1 MNNELA
7 VGSEH
12 RCDEIPSMDSA
23 PGEVV
28 DTSPMDFDDWA
39 VDPFSLSKEGDMFS
53 SLSAG
58 VEEVVEAHSNLNPSD
73 FVSENAVTKKDS
85 TALNDDGSSANQK
98 SDSQS
103 LEENSLWPSSK
114 KSTNSGAA
122 GSGVNLKNPVS
133 GKKKSEYIPV
143 SRRKKKPKGM
153 PKRPL
158 SAYNLYFQAERTKI
172 IAHQQEGNGPR
183 IGFEGLGKVIGKQ
196 WRDLTSEKKKEYGK
210 LAEKDSER
218 YRKEMDAY
226 HERKAKRFAEE
237 DRRAAAHT
245 PVLSGFGSSTQGS
258 SLDPIF
264 AKQPESLRALPGG
277 EMFGRSGMGSQH
289 PESMVSTVSSLPPGS
304 SSISYRPIQIEQAPT
319 PPRHALQHGSILDS
333 LDPRPPRGIVRADP
347 SPHYFPQPAAA
358 NSSEP
363 LPYDAVPPG
372 SGAAILARNNNN
384 CPMPAG
390 MEVVLADRHG
400 VERKYSVQYTCYS
413 MTRENANKYIESIT
427 RGTNSSSTVSNPRPW
442 PPPPQTTGLKREYG
456 DQWGVI

>member
-143 SRRKKKPKGM
+143 SRRKKKPKAG
-153 PKRPL
+153 L
-158 SAYNLYFQAERTKI
+158 SIKT
-172 IAHQQEGNGPR
+172 
-183 IGFEGLGKVIGKQ
+183 
-196 WRDLTSEKKKEYGK
+196 
-210 LAEKDSER
+210 
-218 YRKEMDAY
+218 
-226 HERKAKRFAEE
+226 
-237 DRRAAAHT
+237 
-245 PVLSGFGSSTQGS
+245 
-258 SLDPIF
+258 
-264 AKQPESLRALPGG
+264 
-277 EMFGRSGMGSQH
+277 
-289 PESMVSTVSSLPPGS
+289 
-304 SSISYRPIQIEQAPT
+304 
-319 PPRHALQHGSILDS
+319 
-333 LDPRPPRGIVRADP
+333 
-347 SPHYFPQPAAA
+347 
-358 NSSEP
+358 
-363 LPYDAVPPG
+363 
-372 SGAAILARNNNN
+372 
-384 CPMPAG
+384 
-390 MEVVLADRHG
+390 
-400 VERKYSVQYTCYS
+400 
-413 MTRENANKYIESIT
+413 
-427 RGTNSSSTVSNPRPW
+427 
-442 PPPPQTTGLKREYG
+442 
-456 DQWGVI
+456 